1 MAHESIVEKI
11 VFCPACN
18 HPVPLQYVNP
28 KHYSV
33 DSRESDGHVIA
44 YRWIPKVQSDAI
56 PHLYAVWQCSEC
68 LYADLKDSLME
79 EYMTF
84 KDGYALKAFNKLPD
98 ESKATLHRLRLMVPR
113 DSLNHAGAISMH
125 LAAIFIMALPEE
137 KRQIDYAKLG
147 KLSLRL
153 AWLFREYSCKQ
164 ATFIKNTG
172 ATLKSMGMAC
182 EQMEQHLSGLGT
194 ILGDFK
200 RSSRERAAELNLL
213 PSTEENPYLAVT
225 DSMGTRLDA
234 LHETLNSLQMAVL
247 QDQQGKTIKVGTD
260 EINYGADIGQI
271 LLSIG
276 SRWPGMPRNER
287 QSLDM
292 TLVALEYSYENEGE
306 NQSVEDSLV
315 MVDLILDLLV
325 RMGELERALEWT
337 NILSKFG
344 YDTWRKLQETV
355 RKGKSSSR
363 MSNDEAR
370 SILRQITTVNVN
382 LQRGGE
388 KRRQIFQLMLARD
401 EARIDDILRPMP
413 TASAD
418 HKMKALKEAGI
429 HNGVISLLF
438 KNELKEPGK
447 PKRSFL
453 GLFGGHLSTL
463 RTEPETIHSPERRR
477 RRRT

>member
-292 TLVALEYSYENEGE
+292 TLAALEYSYENEGE

-315 MVDLILDLLV
+315 MVDLILDLLLRGSMLFRCRCMLRRSGNLPEGMMCRLGSPGWRWMMVSIRLRPTRNDVRPAVFLIWKILCTRGRRRSQSMTSTFLPSWVKATATLTTVTVLPSWGMAEVMTMTLGGWSGVARSSEV
-325 RMGELERALEWT
+325 RM
-337 NILSKFG
+337 
-344 YDTWRKLQETV
+344 
-355 RKGKSSSR
+355 
-363 MSNDEAR
+363 
-370 SILRQITTVNVN
+370 LR
-382 LQRGGE
+382 
-388 KRRQIFQLMLARD
+388 
-401 EARIDDILRPMP
+401 
-413 TASAD
+413 
-418 HKMKALKEAGI
+418 
-429 HNGVISLLF
+429 
-438 KNELKEPGK
+438 
-447 PKRSFL
+447 
-453 GLFGGHLSTL
+453 
-463 RTEPETIHSPERRR
+463 
-477 RRRT
+477 